1 MLLFSLEKYVYL
13 LVVTKEPIMLKR
25 KITQELLAWKK
36 RKNRLP
42 LLVSGARQVG
52 KTHSITQ
59 FAKEEYAHVVT
70 INFAQNPQYASIF
83 SGPLE
88 VDEIVKRL
96 SFFVPQARYVPG
108 DTLFFFDEIQESPNA
123 RTALKFFALDNRFDV
138 IASGS
143 LLGISYKDETS
154 LPVGYIDH
162 CHMDSLDFEEFL
174 WAYGYDDAT
183 FAILK
188 EHLAHMAALP
198 TEIHTRMF
206 ELLREYAVL
215 GGMPNVLQHFFDT
228 HNINEAI
235 RVQKNILRDYRA
247 DIAKYAEGADKS
259 KARACFDSIP
269 RQLARD
275 YKKFSYSVVE
285 KKAGARKYQGSLQWL
300 YDAGIIN
307 FCHNLEAIDLPLEGN
322 VKSNNFKVYTR
333 DTGILLSML
342 EAGSHRDVLTG
353 NLGIYKGALYE
364 NLVADIFAKQ
374 ERKLYFYGEGAHREI
389 DFVIRD
395 KGEAVPVEVKSSDN
409 KKTKSLSSLLA
420 SGKARRGIKL
430 GTNNL
435 GYANTI
441 ETIPL
446 YLAPFMLEVRGL

>member
-1 MLLFSLEKYVYL
+1 MLR
-13 LVVTKEPIMLKR
+13 R
-25 KITQELLAWKK
+25 KITQELYAWKK
-36 RKNRLP
+36 RDNRLP

-52 KTHSITQ
+52 KTHSITE
-59 FAKEEYAHVVT
+59 FAHEKYTNV
-70 INFAQNPQYASIF
+70 ISLNFSQNPQYASIF
-83 SGPLE
+83 SGSLE
-88 VDEIVKRL
+88 VDEMLKRISL
-96 SFFVPQARYVPG
+96 FIPTARYTPG
-108 DTLFFFDEIQESPNA
+108 ETVFFFDEIQESPHA

-143 LLGISYKDETS
+143 LLGISYKDEAS
-154 LPVGYIDH
+154 LPVGYVDH
-162 CHMDSLDFEEFL
+162 CHMNSLDFEEFL
-174 WAYGYDDAT
+174 WAYGYDES
-183 FAILK
+183 AISVLK
-188 EHLAHMAALP
+188 EHLETMTALP
-198 TEIHTRMF
+198 SEIHNKML

-215 GGMPNVLQHFFDT
+215 GGMPNVVQHFLDT

-247 DIAKYAEGADKS
+247 DIAKYAERTEKS

-285 KKAGARKYQGSLQWL
+285 KKAGGRKYQGSLQWL

-307 FCHNLEAIDLPLEGN
+307 FCHNLETIELPLEGN
-322 VKSNNFKVYTR
+322 VKSDNFKVYTR
-333 DTGILLSML
+333 DTGILLAML

-364 NLVADIFAKQ
+364 NLVADIFAK
-374 ERKLYFYGEGAHREI
+374 ENRKLYFYGEGAHREI

-409 KKTKSLSSLLA
+409 KKAKSLTSLITQ
-420 SGKARRGIKL
+420 GKASRGIKL

-435 GYANTI
+435 GSTNNI

-446 YLAPFMLEVRGL
+446 YLAPFLLEVRGL